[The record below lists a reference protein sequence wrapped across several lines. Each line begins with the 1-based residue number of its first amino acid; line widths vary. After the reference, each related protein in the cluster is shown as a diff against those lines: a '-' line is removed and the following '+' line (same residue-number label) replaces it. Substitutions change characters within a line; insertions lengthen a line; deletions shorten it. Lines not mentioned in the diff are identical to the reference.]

1 MKQNAMKHKALVLG
15 GIGAVAA
22 IAIGI
27 GIGVVL
33 VRGSTAPAMSTAAAG
48 DTAAGAP
55 VASSAPIAGEAN
67 HDPAAETAPYRDSVA
82 SVAELR
88 RLAESPQLS
97 ADQQNALLELKQAL
111 LDNAGSDDQA
121 LRGLIDALRLD
132 PGSATAEHLLSIL
145 GEVRAPAVEQLGLE
159 MAISDDSEVQ
169 AVGLDLLSRLGI
181 AGQDTYD
188 LTRQLLA
195 DPNRPPEVLRSAIH
209 ALPDIPLPAS
219 EANGTIAR
227 LGELASTHPDI
238 GVRSESLFKL
248 GALAKDA
255 GDLRPLTD
263 ALAADRHIDERISA
277 AMAIRNSQVVDDGL
291 RRQLLAM
298 MSNPDELWEIR
309 HYAAESL
316 QRFKLSENDY
326 RLYQRFNEELE
337 VIRSGG

>member
-1 MKQNAMKHKALVLG
+1 MKQNAMKQKTLVLC

-22 IAIGI
+22 VAIGI
-27 GIGVVL
+27 FV
-33 VRGSTAPAMSTAAAG
+33 VRGHGEPAVSPAAAG
-48 DTAAGAP
+48 SAAVAGAA
-55 VASSAPIAGEAN
+55 ASPAPIAGEAS

-97 ADQQNALLELKQAL
+97 AEQQTELLELKQAL
-111 LDNAGSDDQA
+111 LDNAEADDQA

-132 PGSATAEHLLSIL
+132 PTSATAEHLLSIL

-159 MAISDDSEVQ
+159 MAVSDDSQMQ

-195 DPNRPPEVLRSAIH
+195 DPNRDPEVLRSAIH

-227 LGELASTHPDI
+227 LGALASTHPDI

-255 GDLRPLTD
+255 GDLRPLID

-291 RRQLLAM
+291 RRQLLQM